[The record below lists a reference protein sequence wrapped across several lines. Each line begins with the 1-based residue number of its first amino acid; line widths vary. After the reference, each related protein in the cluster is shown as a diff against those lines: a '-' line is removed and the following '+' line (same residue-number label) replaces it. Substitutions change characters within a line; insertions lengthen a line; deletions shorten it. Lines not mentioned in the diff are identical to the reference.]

1 MTDIS
6 SYDLIINGVVT
17 WRHGRHSGAHS
28 GQVITRTSENTRE
41 TT

>member
-6 SYDLIINGVVT
+6 SYDLIIRGVVT
-17 WRHGRHSGAHS
+17 WRHRKHSGARG
-28 GQVITRTSENTRE
+28 GQVITRTPENTKE